1 MNQQHLHRLTLLV
14 AATLL
19 TAWSS
24 TQAQAQAQRIGGD
37 IVAVDN
43 AQMQMKSRAGEVVT
57 VKLAPTLSV
66 SARSQASLAMIAP
79 GAFLGTTAI
88 PQPDG
93 TLKATEVHIFPESM
107 RGTGEGHRPYDFTPG
122 GTMTNATVSSVSRAG
137 STASGSTMTNATVAG
152 VDESA
157 GTRTMKLTYKG
168 GEKTVV
174 VPSGTPIVM
183 VEAGDRS
190 LLVPGAHI
198 VITATRGPDGALTT
212 DRIMV
217 GTGGLVPPL

>member
-1 MNQQHLHRLTLLV
+1 MNQRILYRLALLA

-24 TQAQAQAQRIGGD
+24 TQAQAQSQRIGGD
-37 IVAVDN
+37 IISVDN
-43 AQMQMKSRAGEVVT
+43 AQLQMKSRAGEAVT
-57 VKLAPTLSV
+57 VKLAPTLNV
-66 SARSQASLAMIAP
+66 SGRSQGSLAMITP

-107 RGTGEGHRPYDFTPG
+107 RGTGEGYRPYESTPG
-122 GTMTNATVSSVSRAG
+122 GTMTNATVSSVGRAG

-152 VDESA
+152 VGDSA

-174 VPSGTPIVM
+174 IPSGTPIVM

-217 GTGGLVPPL
+217 GKGGLAPPL